1 MSNKL
6 LYLLSTSLLIG
17 GCGSSDPT
25 TTTTASSDCSTTVT
39 TGITTTLPAG
49 MVMKPITGGS
59 FTMGNNN
66 LVGPSAGH
74 ATEHTVTVS
83 AFEMSET
90 EVTNGQYLEFLN
102 LALADGLVEVGT
114 VASGPFAGNKI
125 IQGTSTS
132 THQGKFLYSLSGS
145 RVLKDHG
152 NEDGDGNSFTGVIE
166 PENPLNIAYIGYNST
181 DNAFFIKDPKS
192 ATDFNWTNLTDYCD
206 YHATTAQQFLTDAA
220 DCHNDFG
227 NWTELNGWTVGD
239 PSLGTKLPT
248 KAEVTDWP
256 VTFIGWWGANAFA
269 LYYGVTLPSEAQW
282 EYAAKG
288 GDNYLYSVHDGVD
301 FADAT
306 WNQNSDTTPLGHA
319 VTVKNGSSNP
329 FGLYNLGGN
338 VWEWMADNYVTYA
351 ADAVTDPLIT
361 DCSTLRSW
369 RGGAWNYHK
378 ATLETSSRFSDD
390 EAKGND
396 HFGFRVTK

>member
-1 MSNKL
+1 MSIKL
-6 LYLLSTSLLIG
+6 FYILPTLLILSACSSSTDPAATTDSTS
-17 GCGSSDPT
+17 T
-25 TTTTASSDCSTTVT
+25 TIAA
-39 TGITTTLPAG
+39 LPSG
-49 MVMKPITGGS
+49 MVMKSITGGS
-59 FTMGNNN
+59 FNMGNND
-66 LVGPSAGH
+66 LVGPTAGD

-83 AFEMSET
+83 DFTMSET

-102 LALADGLVEVGT
+102 LALADGLVEVAT
-114 VASGPFAGNKI
+114 VDSGPAAGEI

-132 THQGKFLYSLSGS
+132 THEGKFLYSLSGS

-181 DNAFFIKDPKS
+181 NNIFYIKDPKS
-192 ATDFNWTNLTDYCD
+192 ATDFDWATLTDYCD
-206 YHATTAQQFLTDAA
+206 YHATTEKEFLTDAN
-220 DCHNDFG
+220 DCHNDFN
-227 NWTELNGWTVGD
+227 NWTELSGWTVGD
-239 PSLGTKLPT
+239 PSLGINLPT
-248 KAEVTDWP
+248 KAEVTEWP